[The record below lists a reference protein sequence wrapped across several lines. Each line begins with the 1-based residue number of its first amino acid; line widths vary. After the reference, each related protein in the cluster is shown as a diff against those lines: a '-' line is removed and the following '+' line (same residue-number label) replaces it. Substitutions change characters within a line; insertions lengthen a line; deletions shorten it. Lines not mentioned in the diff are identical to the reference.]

1 MKKECI
7 GKIKYSILQFRDKY
21 FKGAAT
27 NIMFNENNL
36 LNKTI
41 STLKLRKPLS
51 VLFVFI
57 FNRGAIPYRRTFD
70 SRWYSFFHPNSTLLF
85 SSLIFHIYKGEQLG
99 YNCSFLFNTKNYI
112 VTNEIDITKCSALL
126 HFLLVGSE
134 SQKSSN
140 FFREN
145 LSDKLLRDAAL
156 YKVAQMFRTRRKCWQ
171 TLVARHAIRFVH
183 SFNDEESGTLK
194 LRLRAIPFLGNIE
207 KQHITCYD
215 RSFSKKI
222 AAPTFFNEIH
232 PPRAL
237 DKAGNK
243 PYSVRLQNAY
253 AIGGLPLVLGKCSE
267 HFFPEYA
274 ETVLKNKKNVYF
286 SRAQGNGKIDF
297 LTITKPTG
305 SIDTAIILTDA
316 RSTNYYHWV
325 IDTISRLIP
334 LLENNEY
341 SHYPIVVDAGL
352 HGNMYEALAALVPN
366 REIIKVRLL
375 HSIKIKE
382 AIYPSHICS
391 CREQEFIELRNS
403 IVLADIPRL
412 KTMVKIIKQNMNILP
427 QEPRRKI
434 FLTRGTGSRNCIN
447 SAEVTAYLQQSGF
460 ESVDCSKL
468 NFSQQVQIFSEA
480 KIIIAP
486 TGAACTN
493 MIFCN
498 SGTQI
503 LTLHHGGHEKGII
516 IWQSLAAVSEVK
528 LSCGFSN
535 EIAPY
540 KPTHQVFHESY
551 TVKMSVLKDFLAHCR
566 DNGVV

>member
-1 MKKECI
+1 MKRVDI
-7 GKIKYSILQFRDKY
+7 GKIKHLILKFRDKY
-21 FKGAAT
+21 FKGPAAS
-27 NIMFNENNL
+27 IMFNENSM
-36 LNKTI
+36 LNKAI
-41 STLKLRKPLS
+41 STLKLRKPLT
-51 VLFVFI
+51 VLLVFL
-57 FNRGAIPYRRTFD
+57 FNKGTIPYRRTFD
-70 SRWYSFFHPNSTLLF
+70 SRWYRFFHPNGTLLF
-85 SSLIFHIYKGEQLG
+85 SFLIFHIYKGEQLG

-112 VTNEIDITKCSALL
+112 ETNEIDITKKSALL

-134 SQKSSN
+134 SQKLSN
-140 FFREN
+140 FFSED
-145 LSDKLLRDAAL
+145 LSDRLLRDAAL
-156 YKVAQMFRTRRKCWQ
+156 YKVAQMYRKRRKCWQ
-171 TLVARHAIRFVH
+171 TLVARHAILFVH
-183 SFNDEESGTLK
+183 NFNDVESGTLR
-194 LRLRAIPFLGNIE
+194 LRLCAIPFSGNIE
-207 KQHITCYD
+207 EQHITYYN

-222 AAPTFFNEIH
+222 AAPTFFNATH

-237 DKAGNK
+237 DKVGNK

-253 AIGGLPLVLGKCSE
+253 AIGGLPLVFGKCSE
-267 HFFPEYA
+267 HFFPEYV

-286 SRAQGNGKIDF
+286 SRAQNNGYIDF
-297 LTITKPTG
+297 LTITKPKG
-305 SIDTAIILTDA
+305 SIDTAITLTDV

-334 LLENNEY
+334 LLENNKY
-341 SHYPIVVDAGL
+341 SLYPIVVDAGL

-375 HSIKIKE
+375 HCIKINE

-391 CREQEFIELRNS
+391 CREQAFVELRNS
-403 IVLADIPRL
+403 IALADIPRL
-412 KTMVKIIKQNMNILP
+412 KTMVKIIKQNINILP
-427 QEPRRKI
+427 QEPHRKI

-447 SAEVTAYLQQSGF
+447 SAEVTAYLQQFDF
-460 ESVDCSKL
+460 ECVDCSKL